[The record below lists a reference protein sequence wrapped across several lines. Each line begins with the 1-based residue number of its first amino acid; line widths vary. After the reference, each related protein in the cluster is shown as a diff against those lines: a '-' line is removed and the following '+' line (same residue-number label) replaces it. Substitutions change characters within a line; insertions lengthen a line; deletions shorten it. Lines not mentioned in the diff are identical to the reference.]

1 MENHYINL
9 SLEENTYLEMQ
20 TAINGIVNMLG
31 RQFYWASREDM
42 SDSFTKEKAD
52 VLYDIMRIGNEHHE
66 LMVRCYWKTNMPLS
80 DYELGKVQEW
90 IQNINKNNDLFD
102 DIHTKSFNRHM
113 ESIERCFET
122 ITSNEWIR

>member
-113 ESIERCFET
+113 AVSYTHLRAHET
-122 ITSNEWIR
+122 